1 VVNGLK
7 TAQYFRAASARSAEW
22 MSLGYLATAEARR
35 GIGPRNSLSAVPTGA
50 AAVGGAPVTAAG
62 HSRRRPEVRW

>member
-1 VVNGLK
+1 MVNGLK

-35 GIGPRNSLSAVPTGA
+35 RIGPRNSLSAVPTGA
-50 AAVGGAPVTAAG
+50 AAVGAPVTAAG